1 MVSLLDQKVDDDY
14 EIISL
19 KNSSATELAGVLTS
33 LLIKNKRHSNFT
45 ISTNAQSNQI
55 IIGFQQSQLQLTP
68 VHAQHQVY

>member
-1 MVSLLDQKVDDDY
+1 LGGVFLVAFFGNIDDY

-45 ISTNAQSNQI
+45 IHNNTVRRLVSNQI
-55 IIGFQQSQLQLTP
+55 SMLRSQR
-68 VHAQHQVY
+68 A